1 MTFSHRLCAF
11 GSHHL
16 QSIADVS
23 FQTMQ
28 KQIFR
33 CSLTSTILKML
44 FLPKMDVLKERV
56 FRIILIRFKKPEGAR
71 PCSPYLLGPYAQFT
85 CESFQH
91 VTSPSRTPLIYQT
104 RTPRVETP
112 VFHAEE
118 FVLGMYDSEHVLSI
132 EYLSAVGSQ

>member
-1 MTFSHRLCAF
+1 MTLSHRRCAF

-16 QSIADVS
+16 QPIAYVS
-23 FQTMQ
+23 FETMQ

-44 FLPKMDVLKERV
+44 FLPKMDVLKEHV
-56 FRIILIRFKKPEGAR
+56 FRVIFIRFKKLEGAR
-71 PCSPYLLGPYAQFT
+71 RCSSYLLGPYAQFT
-85 CESFQH
+85 SEIFQH

-112 VFHAEE
+112 IFHAEE
-118 FVLGMYDSEHVLSI
+118 FALGMHGSKRALSI
-132 EYLSAVGSQ
+132 KYLSAVGSQ